1 MDELIYT
8 FNFRNNSDEY
18 IVIHK
23 RAKDKVGEV
32 INEYLNKVQKSNLFL
47 NLSIDN
53 IYFFYN
59 ARKIIQSDFEKKIDE
74 YFGKRAIYLILV
86 ENNYSKINYEIIDTI
101 KDNIFTSVYKAKLV
115 NKNGRDKYVA
125 VKKI

>member
-32 INEYLNKVQKSNLFL
+32 IK
-47 NLSIDN
+47 
-53 IYFFYN
+53 
-59 ARKIIQSDFEKKIDE
+59 
-74 YFGKRAIYLILV
+74 
-86 ENNYSKINYEIIDTI
+86 
-101 KDNIFTSVYKAKLV
+101 
-115 NKNGRDKYVA
+115 
-125 VKKI
+125 